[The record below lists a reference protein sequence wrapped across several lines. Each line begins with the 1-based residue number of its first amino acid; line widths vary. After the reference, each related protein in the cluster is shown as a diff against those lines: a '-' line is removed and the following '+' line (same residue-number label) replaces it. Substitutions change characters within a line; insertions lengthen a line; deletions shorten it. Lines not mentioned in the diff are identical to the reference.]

1 MAHRFKLNIPAQ
13 RMPGGSWDPE
23 QRLAQA
29 LRQRE
34 IFLEKKPQYRKLQHE
49 IDQLLEK
56 AGTSEN
62 RMAVLAILMEG
73 KMIELHSQLQRLSRI
88 FQDVSGAKRDLL
100 PR

>member
-13 RMPGGSWDPE
+13 RTPAGSWDPE

-29 LRQRE
+29 LRERE
-34 IFLEKKPQYRKLQHE
+34 IFLENKPQHLKLQHE

-56 AGTSEN
+56 AGTAEN

-73 KMIELHSQLQRLSRI
+73 KMIELHSQLQRLSHI
-88 FQDVSGAKRDLL
+88 VQGVSNGKQDLL

>member
-13 RMPGGSWDPE
+13 RTPTGSWEPE

-34 IFLEKKPQYRKLQHE
+34 IFLEKKPQHRKLQHE

-56 AGTSEN
+56 AGTTEN

-88 FQDVSGAKRDLL
+88 VRGVSNEKQDLF